1 MLNQTVLVGRI
12 VRDPEV
18 KELDTGKKVSNITL
32 AVKDT
37 FKNADG
43 EYNTQFIDVE
53 LWGGSAENTA
63 EYCKQGDIV
72 GIKGRIKTD
81 TYEKDGQTHKKTS
94 IVAETVTFL
103 SNSKAKDADKTDEK
117 KDDGMEM

>member
-12 VRDPEV
+12 VRDPEI
-18 KELDTGKKVSNITL
+18 KELDDGKKVSNITL

-53 LWGGSAENTA
+53 LWNGPAENTV
-63 EYCKQGDIV
+63 EYCKQGDLV

-94 IVAETVTFL
+94 IVAERVTFL
-103 SNSKAKDADKTDEK
+103 SQAKEKDTDKTDEK

>member
-72 GIKGRIKTD
+72 GIKGRIKTV